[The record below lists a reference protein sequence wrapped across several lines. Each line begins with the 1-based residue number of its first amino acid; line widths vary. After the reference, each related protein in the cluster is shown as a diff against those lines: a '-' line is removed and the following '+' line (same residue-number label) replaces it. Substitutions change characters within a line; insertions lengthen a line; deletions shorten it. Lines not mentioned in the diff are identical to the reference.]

1 MDKIKLIIG
10 SFSEITVNLSKTLKI
25 AWTES
30 KFVVLGYFGTAA
42 LGAIFPVVT
51 SFIYKLMVDQL
62 IAGQRIEATIP
73 LILVSILG
81 SLYIVE
87 VASDFL
93 INGLKSTYLDYLL
106 RYKMQNALTLIFL
119 DKVSNLDLDHYEN
132 PKTQDLLTKAR
143 DTFTWRV
150 PDYLRQSSYLFT
162 NIVSYLTVVI
172 LLIPYGV
179 IMPLVLTLLS
189 IPRLYLRTKFSRLN
203 WGIYDSSIPEVRKL
217 WVYRWLLTNKNAVT
231 ETRIFQTGAKLL
243 KMVKDIQDSVYLKNK
258 DPLDKFLP
266 VAIYPKLFEIAAVFV
281 FAYIKLPNVL
291 NGSLSVGDYTFFI
304 GLLARL
310 TNSAA
315 GLVLNFGDMYDNNL
329 YVNHFFEVMDLPRKI
344 IDSKKPVPIVGVN
357 PPKIE
362 FKNVSFS
369 YPRSENLVLDNISFT
384 INSQENV
391 AIVGK
396 NGAGKTTIIKLLC
409 RFYDVNEGEILING
423 INLKDIK
430 ITEWYEQLGTL
441 FQEFVHYDF
450 TVTENIALGSSEKT
464 NSQKVRNAA
473 VASGA
478 DGFIQ
483 ELPNKYDQLLGREFE
498 GGVELSQ
505 GQWQKLAIARA
516 FYENA
521 PVLILDEPT
530 SAIDAEAEYE
540 IFNNLHDHYEDK
552 TLVFISHRF
561 STVRNADKIIVVDSG
576 KIVEEGTHK
585 ELLEAKGIYK
595 KMFDKQALGY
605 K

>member
-423 INLKDIK
+423 INLSLY
-430 ITEWYEQLGTL
+430 TEK
-441 FQEFVHYDF
+441 F
-450 TVTENIALGSSEKT
+450 ENI
-464 NSQKVRNAA
+464 
-473 VASGA
+473 
-478 DGFIQ
+478 I
-483 ELPNKYDQLLGREFE
+483 
-498 GGVELSQ
+498 
-505 GQWQKLAIARA
+505 
-516 FYENA
+516 
-521 PVLILDEPT
+521 
-530 SAIDAEAEYE
+530 
-540 IFNNLHDHYEDK
+540 
-552 TLVFISHRF
+552 
-561 STVRNADKIIVVDSG
+561 
-576 KIVEEGTHK
+576 
-585 ELLEAKGIYK
+585 
-595 KMFDKQALGY
+595 
-605 K
+605 